1 MTTAPASRF
10 CLEPPNGRGRWRGKT
25 QNPDSFESGLRGPQ
39 RGDSPKAA
47 TRIIQQERTKAM
59 ADTQID
65 VKRNQTTTSARRA
78 ETRPAAFDPFQAFRH
93 EMDLMFDRF
102 WRGGFGLPSFR
113 RTAEPE
119 AFWPAEGGF
128 AFSAPAID
136 FAEDE
141 KAYHLTAELPGL
153 SDKDINLMLS
163 DDLLTIT
170 GEKRE
175 EKEGAEKN
183 YHYSERRFG
192 SFRRAVQLPQH
203 IDRDK
208 IEAHFKNGVLHVTL
222 PKTPD
227 AMQRQKKIEIKAQ

>member
-1 MTTAPASRF
+1 
-10 CLEPPNGRGRWRGKT
+10 
-25 QNPDSFESGLRGPQ
+25 
-39 RGDSPKAA
+39 
-47 TRIIQQERTKAM
+47 
-59 ADTQID
+59 
-65 VKRNQTTTSARRA
+65 
-78 ETRPAAFDPFQAFRH
+78 
-93 EMDLMFDRF
+93 MFDRF
-102 WRGGFGLPSFR
+102 WRSGFGIPSLR
-113 RTAEPE
+113 RTGEPE
-119 AFWPAEGGF
+119 AFWPVEGSF
-128 AFSAPAID
+128 AAPAID

-175 EKEGAEKN
+175 EKEQQEKN

-208 IEAHFKNGVLHVTL
+208 IEANFKNGVLNVTL

-227 AMQRQKKIEIKAQ
+227 AMRRQKKIEIKAR